1 MAENLLSLVSE
12 LSQLAS
18 GFVPSTG
25 HDAASLAPKA
35 ALVNLSKK
43 IMYLLMD
50 PGMMVQAHSL
60 QMAELVSV
68 RTLLDLKVFE
78 KMPAEEGKT
87 ISAKELSEVSGV
99 QDVLLERLLRP
110 LVASGFITQSPEDG
124 SYGCTRFSQAYTS
137 FPGMFFT
144 LMFDHFL
151 QPMTDLPK
159 YLAKHGAV
167 EPTSFYVNPYS
178 DYHNASDSGLTTWE
192 IMSKDPEKLKT
203 FQLGLKMGDNLVPVI
218 GYYDFNQLA
227 LSEEELQTN
236 PDRAALVDI
245 GGGVGN
251 TVKKVLDEYKK
262 LNPKNVVLQDQKEI
276 IAMAEKEKIAP
287 EGVKLMEH
295 DFWTEQPVKGAK
307 AYYFRR
313 VFHDYSDELCAKALN
328 QIIPAMAQDSRIL
341 IADMLIPEIM
351 TDKEAH
357 TAALD
362 VACMVMGGKERTEAD
377 FRKLFDSVGLEV
389 VKIHRTPGVAA
400 GVVEG
405 KLKPVDGAN
414 GTNGT

>member
-1 MAENLLSLVSE
+1 MAGDLVSLVNE
-12 LSQLAS
+12 LSQLTNNY
-18 GFVPSTG
+18 VPTTG

-35 ALVNLSKK
+35 ALVSLTRK
-43 IMYLLMD
+43 IMHSLMD
-50 PGMMVQAHSL
+50 PGMIVQAHSL
-60 QMAELVSV
+60 QMAELVSI

-78 KMPAEEGKT
+78 KMPVEEGKT

-99 QDVLLERLLRP
+99 QDALLERLLRP
-110 LVASGFITQSPEDG
+110 LVASGFITQSSNDG
-124 SYGCTRFSQAYTS
+124 TYGSTKFSQAYTS

-151 QPMTDLPK
+151 QPMTDLPT

-203 FQLGLKMGDNLVPVI
+203 FQLGLKMGDNLVPII
-218 GYYDFNQLA
+218 GYYDFNQLK
-227 LSEEELQTN
+227 LTEEELQKT
-236 PDRAALVDI
+236 PDRAVLVDI

-251 TVKKVLDEYKK
+251 TLKKILDEYKE
-262 LNPKNVVLQDQKEI
+262 LDPRVVVLQDQTDV
-276 IAMAEKEKIAP
+276 IAMAEKEKIPP

-307 AYYFRR
+307 AYFFRR
-313 VFHDYSDELCAKALN
+313 VFHDYGDELCAKALN
-328 QIIPAMAQDSRIL
+328 QVIPAMAADSRVL
-341 IADMLIPEIM
+341 IADMLLPEIM

-389 VKIHRTPGVAA
+389 VQIHRAPAAAA
-400 GVVEG
+400 GIVEG
-405 KLKPVDGAN
+405 KLRA
-414 GTNGT
+414 TI

>member
-1 MAENLLSLVSE
+1 MTDPSLTSLVAE
-12 LSQLAS
+12 LSKLAAEY
-18 GFVPSTG
+18 VPSDG
-25 HDAASLAPKA
+25 HDAASQAPKL

-43 IMYLLMD
+43 IMYSLMD

-60 QMAELVSV
+60 QMAEMVCI

-78 KMPAEEGKT
+78 KMSSEEEGKT
-87 ISAKELSEVSGV
+87 ITAKELSERSGV
-99 QDVLLERLLRP
+99 QDTLLERLLRP
-110 LVASGFITQSPEDG
+110 LVASGFITQSPDDG
-124 SYGCTRFSQAYTS
+124 SYGSTRFSQAYTS
-137 FPGMFFT
+137 FPGLFFT

-159 YLAKHGAV
+159 YLQKHGAV

-178 DYHNASDSGLTTWE
+178 DYHNASDSGMTTWE

-203 FQLGLKMGDNLVPVI
+203 FQIGLTTGDAMVPVT

-227 LSEEELQTN
+227 LTPAELEKT
-236 PDRAALVDI
+236 PDRVSLIDI

-251 TVKKVLDEYKK
+251 VVKRILDAYKD
-262 LNPKNVVLQDQKEI
+262 LNPENVVLQDQENI
-276 IAMAEKEKIAP
+276 IDMASKEKIAP
-287 EGVKLMEH
+287 HGVQLMKH
-295 DFWTEQPVKGAK
+295 DFWGPQPVKGAK

-328 QIIPAMAQDSRIL
+328 QIIPVMAPDSHIL
-341 IADMLIPEIM
+341 IADMLLPEIM

-362 VACMVMGGKERTEAD
+362 VACMVMGGKERTEED
-377 FRKLFDSVGLEV
+377 FRRLFDSVGLEV
-389 VKIHRTPGVAA
+389 VAIHRAPGAAA

-405 KLKPVDGAN
+405 KLK
-414 GTNGT
+414 TE

>member
-1 MAENLLSLVSE
+1 MAEDLRSLINE

-18 GFVPSTG
+18 NYVPATG

-35 ALVNLSKK
+35 ALVSLSKK
-43 IMYLLMD
+43 IMHSLMD

-87 ISAKELSEVSGV
+87 ISAKELSEKSGV

-110 LVASGFITQSPEDG
+110 LVASGFVTQSPEDG
-124 SYGCTRFSQAYTS
+124 TFGSTKFSQAYTS

-159 YLAKHGAV
+159 YLAKRGAV

-203 FQLGLKMGDNLVPVI
+203 FQLGLKMGDNLVPVL
-218 GYYDFNQLA
+218 GYYDFNQLK
-227 LSEEELQTN
+227 LTEDELQKDPNRT
-236 PDRAALVDI
+236 ALVDI

-251 TVKKVLDEYKK
+251 TLKKVLDGYKE
-262 LNPKNVVLQDQKEI
+262 LDPRNVVLQDQKEI
-276 IAMAEKEKIAP
+276 IAMADKEKIPP

-307 AYYFRR
+307 AYFFRR
-313 VFHDYSDELCAKALN
+313 VFHDYSDELCAKALR
-328 QIIPAMAQDSRIL
+328 QIIPAMAPDSRVL
-341 IADMLIPEIM
+341 IADMLLPEIM

-377 FRKLFDSVGLEV
+377 FRKLFDGVGLEV
-389 VKIHRTPGVAA
+389 VHIHRAPEAAA
-400 GVVEG
+400 GIVEG
-405 KLKPVDGAN
+405 KLKSA
-414 GTNGT
+414 

>member
-1 MAENLLSLVSE
+1 MAGDLVSLVNE
-12 LSQLAS
+12 LSQLANNY
-18 GFVPSTG
+18 VPTTS

-35 ALVNLSKK
+35 ALVSLTRK
-43 IMYLLMD
+43 IMHSLMD

-60 QMAELVSV
+60 QMAELVSI

-78 KMPAEEGKT
+78 KMPVEEGKT
-87 ISAKELSEVSGV
+87 ISARELSEVSGV
-99 QDVLLERLLRP
+99 QDALLERLLRP
-110 LVASGFITQSPEDG
+110 LVASGFITQSSNDG
-124 SYGCTRFSQAYTS
+124 TYGSTKFSQAYTS

-203 FQLGLKMGDNLVPVI
+203 FQLGLKIGDNLVPII
-218 GYYDFNQLA
+218 GYYDFNQLK
-227 LSEEELQTN
+227 LTEEELQKT

-251 TVKKVLDEYKK
+251 TLKKVLDEYRQ
-262 LNPKNVVLQDQKEI
+262 LDPGNVVLQDQTDV
-276 IAMAEKEKIAP
+276 IAMAEKEKIPP

-307 AYYFRR
+307 AYFFRR

-328 QIIPAMAQDSRIL
+328 QVIPAMAADSRVL
-341 IADMLIPEIM
+341 IADMLLPEIM

-389 VKIHRTPGVAA
+389 VQIHRAPGGAA
-400 GVVEG
+400 GIVEG
-405 KLKPVDGAN
+405 KLRA
-414 GTNGT
+414 TA

>member
-1 MAENLLSLVSE
+1 MAEDLHSLVNE

-18 GFVPSTG
+18 NYVPTTG
-25 HDAASLAPKA
+25 HDDAASLAPKA
-35 ALVNLSKK
+35 ALVSLSKK
-43 IMYLLMD
+43 IMYSLMD

-60 QMAELVSV
+60 AMAELVSV

-87 ISAKELSEVSGV
+87 ISAKELSEKSGV
-99 QDVLLERLLRP
+99 QDTLLERLLRP

-124 SYGCTRFSQAYTS
+124 SYGSTKFSQAYTS

-159 YLAKHGAV
+159 YLAKRGAV
-167 EPTSFYVNPYS
+167 EPTSLLVNPYS
-178 DYHNASDSGLTTWE
+178 DYHNASDSGLTTWQ

-203 FQLGLKMGDNLVPVI
+203 FQLGLKMGDNLVPVL
-218 GYYDFNQLA
+218 GYYNFNA
-227 LSEEELQTN
+227 LKLTEEELQNN
-236 PDRAALVDI
+236 PDRVALVDI

-251 TVKKVLDEYKK
+251 TLKKILDEYKE
-262 LNPKNVVLQDQKEI
+262 LDPRTVVLQDQKDV
-276 IAMAEKEKIAP
+276 IAMAEKEKIVP

-307 AYYFRR
+307 AYLFRR
-313 VFHDYSDELCAKALN
+313 VFHDYSDEMCALALR
-328 QIIPAMAQDSRIL
+328 QIIPAMTTAAGDSRVL
-341 IADMLIPEIM
+341 IADMLLPEIM
-351 TDKEAH
+351 TGAQAH

-362 VACMVMGGKERTEAD
+362 VACMVMGGKERTEKD
-377 FRKLFDSVGLEV
+377 FHRLFESVGLEV
-389 VKIHRTPGVAA
+389 VRVHRAPGGGA
-400 GVVEG
+400 GIVEG
-405 KLKPVDGAN
+405 RVKK
-414 GTNGT
+414 T